1 MTSPIV
7 LIESPYCNGDRNANL
22 RYLTWCEYHS
32 ASMGEVPIASHANCT
47 AYWPE
52 DEAHREKGFA
62 WRDRIRSICTFVAYY
77 TDLGVS
83 LGAQK
88 AMERD
93 EALGGVWGVTLI
105 KRTLPGYLMR
115 EFWEGC
121 YPPGSMMRI
130 SR

>member
-1 MTSPIV
+1 
-7 LIESPYCNGDRNANL
+7 
-22 RYLTWCEYHS
+22 
-32 ASMGEVPIASHANCT
+32 MGEVPIASHANCT

-52 DEAHREKGFA
+52 DEAHRAKGFA

-83 LGAQK
+83 PGAQK

-93 EALGGVWGVTLI
+93 EALGGVWGITLI
-105 KRTLPGYLMR
+105 KRTLPDYLLR
-115 EFWEGC
+115 EFQEGC